1 MHRTLPTTALICT
14 GLLLAACGSDAT
26 TAASAGD
33 GEATPT
39 SGSTPGESTP
49 GGSDQEPA
57 GGSTPSGST
66 PGESTPGGSAQEPAS
81 GTGETARLWIKPELV
96 DCEGVGPQTC
106 LQVAESEDGDYHLF
120 YDSIEGFSF
129 EEGTTYV
136 IDVAVEQVEDPP
148 EDGSSIE
155 YRLLD
160 VVEEVEAG

>member
-49 GGSDQEPA
+49 GGS
-57 GGSTPSGST
+57 
-66 PGESTPGGSAQEPAS
+66 AQEPAS
-81 GTGETARLWIKPELV
+81 GTGETARLWIKPDLV